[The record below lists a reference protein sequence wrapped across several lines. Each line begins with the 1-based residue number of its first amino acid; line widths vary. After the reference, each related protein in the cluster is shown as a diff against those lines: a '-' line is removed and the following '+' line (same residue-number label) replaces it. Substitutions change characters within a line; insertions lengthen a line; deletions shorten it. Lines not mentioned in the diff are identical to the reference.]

1 MTITRDRSIS
11 FPSSTTGYRV
21 HSWEAPSQLTN
32 SRVYTAVRTLTG
44 TRLPKWHTVIVNG
57 GNATTA
63 MSAVLDSI
71 DDSGPVL
78 CVLKCRRTS
87 GETLE
92 HTVKGDAALTN
103 NGRSLGSIDP
113 SKPSTAADNLAKAR
127 FYKKLYSASTKF
139 QGLTFVGEL
148 REALHMLRRPARAL
162 WDSNLGYLSALGKR
176 KRGSPKHWTKTISGL
191 WLEHS
196 FGWTPLINDCKDAVK
211 AYEELVRPNPK
222 PVVVSGG
229 GRWEFDRTGELDTF
243 RRDGYSLNVENAQIW
258 SQDQCR
264 LREEHIVRYKGA
276 VRAQVEAPH
285 WRGWDLF
292 GFTPQN
298 LIPTAWELL
307 PWSFLVDYF
316 TNIGDILQASV
327 TSTRNLTYVN
337 RTEIRKTRYTG
348 RMFHTKSLPVGF
360 TAPAWSVTSAD
371 SQDQTWDLRRK
382 LVNRSANSGIS
393 LPTLQLSA
401 SLSDGQLFNVAAL
414 LGQAR
419 ALHPQRVR

>member
-1 MTITRDRSIS
+1 M
-11 FPSSTTGYRV
+11 
-21 HSWEAPSQLTN
+21 
-32 SRVYTAVRTLTG
+32 TAVF
-44 TRLPKWHTVIVNG
+44 
-57 GNATTA
+57 
-63 MSAVLDSI
+63 DSM
-71 DDSGPVL
+71 DDDGPVR
-78 CVLKCRRTS
+78 CVINLRRTS
-87 GETLE
+87 GETAK
-92 HTVKGDAALTN
+92 HTVTGDAGITN
-103 NGRSLGSIDP
+103 TDRQCGPVAP
-113 SKPSTAADNLAKAR
+113 SMPTTAADNLAKAR

-139 QGLTFVGEL
+139 QGLTFLGEF
-148 REALHMLRRPARAL
+148 REALHMLRRPAAAL
-162 WDSNLGYLSALGKR
+162 WGKNLGYLDALSKAKR
-176 KRGSPKHWTKTISGL
+176 ASPKHWTKTVSGL

-211 AYEELVRPNPK
+211 AYEELVRPTPK

-229 GRWEFDRTGELDTF
+229 GGWQFDRTSELDSWH
-243 RRDGYSLNVENAQIW
+243 RDGFVSSINLTQLW

-292 GFTPQN
+292 GFTPEN

-327 TSTRNLTYVN
+327 TCTRNLTYVN
-337 RTEIRKTRYTG
+337 RTVIQKTQYTG
-348 RMFHTKSLPVGF
+348 RMSHTGALPLGF
-360 TAPAWSVTSAD
+360 SPPAWSVVSAD
-371 SQDQTWDLRRK
+371 SQSQSWDIRRK
-382 LVNRSANSGIS
+382 VVSRSANTGIS

-419 ALHPQRVR
+419 ALHPQRTRR